1 MKKRVISLI
10 LIFTLL
16 LTLAPVMLETV
27 QTKVKAASW
36 NGTAKTEP
44 VKEGEVY
51 QISSAE
57 ELAWFA
63 DYINSLCA
71 ADTGLIKMDAVLTAD
86 IDLGDQEWTPI
97 SMTDYVTNAY
107 AGVFDGQNH
116 TVSGLKIQA
125 SAKNYG
131 LFGLV
136 NGGTI
141 KNLKV
146 EGRIESNNVVGG
158 MIGLLQTGTVENCS
172 MSGSVIST
180 GTGTKGYAGGITGSI
195 VAKDAVV
202 KGCHNNADISGSYA
216 GGILGCNNKTQ
227 APTAIS
233 NCYNTGSITGTTRSG
248 GIAGQLSKGTISY
261 CYSIGQSTN
270 GICGFSNAEVIN
282 CYYFAESTKDDT
294 TPPGGTVT
302 GIGYGEITD
311 AATLLKNLNSESS
324 ENRFCEDKNNMNK
337 GYPVLD
343 WQLSSAVLSVP
354 VTDVTIQGNCETG
367 SVLTAQATGEEGDS
381 ATNVRYQWSVSSD
394 NKNFTELEN
403 AAERTYTI
411 ADIAEFVGKYIKVT
425 ATGEQDSSV
434 AAVIGPI
441 TKSEALQL
449 KEDTEKVQRAKEA
462 LSLDTRVVKAA
473 GLIELPQ
480 GSEGCAICWTS
491 SHPEIISTEG
501 KVSLPEEN
509 VVSVTMTAQITSGKA
524 TDSKEFNI
532 DVWSAQID
540 PEQYLEKVLDSMKW
554 DYKLL
559 QPAFGTD
566 TNILI
571 KFQNVLKKKGY
582 DGVTVTVQSTEYPEL
597 ITENGRICYP
607 AVPEGG
613 SFADGRQVQVVFNL
627 SMGGH
632 TVTYPSGN
640 LNALLV
646 PWDTGDVRASLE
658 AAADSLLTEEAICG
672 DNKGF
677 SSVVTDLVLPSCIE
691 GDRYSYGQITWTSS
705 DETHLAVSDEHRQG
719 SADAFYQPYVGKVYQ
734 DGGQHEVTLTAVV
747 QNPSTDITV
756 EKSFLVTILPMGEEQ
771 LGQTFAAMSA
781 ILDCYTPAKLTDYTT
796 KEALDTKAVTHDI
809 QLVRPKD
816 VVTAEELVQLNYGKY
831 WDYWNYRF
839 TVTSSNRDVI
849 DVNSFRAYVFRP
861 LGEDA
866 SADKTVTLQIRMESK
881 NNPNLFV
888 SKEIAVTVPHL
899 GRAEINQALAFMD
912 HAKAGYAE
920 GLLGDNADA
929 YSIIDN
935 LTPYKEI
942 IWKED
947 QSGVDYVYRHSDM
960 KNNGIIVDELPDWE
974 TQEDWRL
981 FRTSDKDLLANETLV
996 LNCTPEEDTFVKI
1009 SSVLTDETFGKY
1021 YVKFQNSSQYDA
1033 ETLAKFRQLYKQPVH
1048 AYFMVTG
1055 AGNYTDNFAG
1065 MAATE
1070 KEAVYLP
1077 KLETFKAELDKP
1089 ITVSFTLLGL
1099 EGEELIPKTEVV
1111 SFTKGATVFDV
1122 FGKVLADHK
1131 MDYVARGSYISSV
1144 NGLAEFAHGE
1154 YSGWMYTVGG
1164 VFVNSYMN
1172 AQELSGGEEI
1182 IVKYVTD
1189 YTAANV
1195 PFKDPGTTGDPE
1207 VTRKPQPVESPDPS
1221 EGPVSTKEPSPT
1233 EQTLPT
1239 EQPSDKKGLADKDN
1253 SGSKVSPAPKQNKKT
1268 SQKKMPKKKIKILKL
1283 IKYKKGNKKITG
1295 KTLKK
1300 AKVTVQAQ
1308 KKKYKTRADK
1318 KGRFTVKLKKKLKK
1332 GMKIRVTVSGNGYRT
1347 RTKSFKV
1354 K

>member
-16 LTLAPVMLETV
+16 LTLVPVMPGTV

-36 NGTAKTEP
+36 NGTTKTEP

-63 DYINSLCA
+63 EHVNDRIAENKA
-71 ADTGLIKMDAVLTAD
+71 AEKYEVVVENAVLTDD

-97 SMTDYVTNAY
+97 SMTDYATIAF
-107 AGVFDGQNH
+107 AGSFDGQNH

-141 KNLKV
+141 KNLKAGGKV
-146 EGRIESNNVVGG
+146 ESNNAVGG

-180 GTGTKGYAGGITGSI
+180 GTGTKGYAGGIAGSI

-202 KGCHNNADISGSYA
+202 KGCSNRADISGSYA
-216 GGILGCNNKTQ
+216 GGILGCNNKTN
-227 APTAIS
+227 APTVIS
-233 NCYNTGSITGTTRSG
+233 DCYNTGFITGTTRSG

-282 CYYFAESTKDDT
+282 CYYLAESTRDDT

-302 GIGYGEITD
+302 GTGYEEITD
-311 AATLLKNLNSESS
+311 AATLLQNLNAEGS
-324 ENRFCEDKNNMNK
+324 ENRFREDKNNINNS
-337 GYPVLD
+337 YPVLD

-354 VTDVTIQGNCETG
+354 VTDVTILGDGETG
-367 SVLTAQATGEEGDS
+367 SVLTAQAAGAEGEN
-381 ATNVRYQWSVSSD
+381 ATNVKYQWAFSD
-394 NKNFTELEN
+394 DSKTFTNIEN
-403 AAERTYTI
+403 ATERTYMIPDI
-411 ADIAEFVGKYIKVT
+411 ADFVGRYIKVT
-425 ATGEQDSSV
+425 AVGEEDSTAS
-434 AAVIGPI
+434 ALTGPI
-441 TKSEALQL
+441 VKSEALQL
-449 KEDTEKVQRAKEA
+449 KEDTEKVQKAKEV
-462 LSLDTRVVKAA
+462 LSLDTRVVKKA

-480 GSEGCAICWTS
+480 ESEGCAIRWTS
-491 SHPEIISTEG
+491 SRPEIISTDG
-501 KVSLPEEN
+501 VVSLPEED
-509 VVSVTMTAQITSGKA
+509 VVSVTMTAQITSGNA
-524 TDSKEFNI
+524 TDSKQFSI

-571 KFQNVLKKKGY
+571 KFQNILKKKGY
-582 DGVTVTVQSTEYPEL
+582 DGVTVTVQSTEDPEL

-607 AVPEGG
+607 TVPEGG

-632 TVTYPSGN
+632 TVTYPSGST
-640 LNALLV
+640 NALLV
-646 PWDTGDVRASLE
+646 PWDTGNVRTSLE
-658 AAADSLLTEEAICG
+658 AAADSLLTEEVICG
-672 DNKGF
+672 DNKSF
-677 SSVVTDLVLPSCIE
+677 SSIVTDLFLPSCIE

-705 DETHLAVSDEHRQG
+705 DEAHLAVSDEHRQG
-719 SADAFYQPYVGKVYQ
+719 SADAFYQPYVGKIYQ
-734 DGGQHEVTLTAVV
+734 DGEQHEVTLTATV
-747 QNPSTDITV
+747 QNPSTDVMV
-756 EKSFLVTILPMGEEQ
+756 EKSFRVTILPMPEEQ
-771 LGQTFAAMSA
+771 LGQTLDTMSA
-781 ILDCYTPAKLTDYTT
+781 ILDCYTSDKLTDYTT
-796 KEALDTKAVTHDI
+796 KKALDTEAVTHDI

-816 VVTAEELVQLNYGKY
+816 VVTAEELALLDYGKY
-831 WDYWNYRF
+831 WDYWNYKF

-888 SKEIAVTVPHL
+888 SKEIAVTVSHL
-899 GRAEINQALAFMD
+899 GRAEINQALALMD
-912 HAKAGYAE
+912 KAKDGYAE
-920 GLLGDNADA
+920 GLLGDNADT
-929 YSIIDN
+929 YSIIDD

-947 QSGVDYVYRHSDM
+947 QSGVDYVYRHGDM

-981 FRTSDKDLLANETLV
+981 FRTSDKELLANETLV
-996 LNCTPEEDTFVKI
+996 LNRTPEEDTFVKI
-1009 SSVLTDETFGKY
+1009 NSVLTDETFGKY
-1021 YVKFQNSSQYDA
+1021 YVKFKNSSQYDA
-1033 ETLAKFRQLYKQPVH
+1033 EALAKFRQLYKQPVR
-1048 AYFMVTG
+1048 AYFMVPG
-1055 AGNYTDNFAG
+1055 AGKYTDNFAS
-1065 MAATE
+1065 MATTE
-1070 KEAVYLP
+1070 KETIYLS

-1099 EGEELIPKTEVV
+1099 EGEELIPKTEVD

-1122 FGKVLADHK
+1122 FEKVLADHQ
-1131 MDYVARGSYISSV
+1131 MDYVAMGSYISSV

-1154 YSGWMYTVGG
+1154 DSGWMYTVGG

-1189 YTAANV
+1189 YTAANA
-1195 PFKDPGTTGDPE
+1195 PSKDPGTTEEPT
-1207 VTRKPQPVESPDPS
+1207 VTKKPLPMESPDPA
-1221 EGPVSTKEPSPT
+1221 EDLGSTKGPS
-1233 EQTLPT
+1233 PT
-1239 EQPSDKKGLADKDN
+1239 EQPSDKKELTDKNN
-1253 SGSKVSPAPKQNKKT
+1253 SGSKVSSAPKQEKETKKE
-1268 SQKKMPKKKIKILKL
+1268 KVAKKKIKTLKL
-1283 IKYKKGNKKITG
+1283 IKYKKGNKKVTG

-1300 AKVTVQAQ
+1300 AKVTVRVK
-1308 KKKYKTRADK
+1308 KKKYKARADK
-1318 KGRFTVKLKKKLKK
+1318 KGKFTVKLKKKLK
-1332 GMKIRVTVSGNGYRT
+1332 GGTKIRVTVSRSGYRT